1 MTIEKKIGPM
11 DLSTFKSKGQKFSML
26 SVYDYPTAKLASE
39 AGIETLLVGDSLAMT
54 VLGHPDTI
62 SVTFEEMLHHV
73 KAVSRGAG
81 NSMVVADMPFLSYQT
96 STRDAVKNAGKF
108 LKEGRADAVKIE
120 CGRNSFK
127 TVRAIYDA
135 GIPIMAHIGLTP
147 QSFGQLGGMRVQGKS
162 INNALRMIDDAKL
175 FEEAG
180 AFSILMECVPS
191 DIAKLVSQEVSVPT
205 ISYGA
210 GPHCD
215 CQGLVSSD
223 VLGLFQQ
230 FLPKFSR
237 RYTDLSKQI
246 RQAFKS
252 YHEDVVSEQFPAEE
266 NCYPIPQQTLDDI
279 LSALEKRKI

>member
-1 MTIEKKIGPM
+1 MTVEKKIGPM

-54 VLGHPDTI
+54 VLWHPDTI

-108 LKEGRADAVKIE
+108 LKEGIADAVKIE

-147 QSFGQLGGMRVQGKS
+147 QSSGQLGGMRVQGKS

-191 DIAKLVSQEVSVPT
+191 DIAKLVSQEVSVHT

-223 VLGLFQQ
+223 VLGLFQP

-246 RQAFKS
+246 REAFKS

-266 NCYPIPQQTLDDI
+266 NCYSIPQQTLDEI
-279 LSALEKRKI
+279 LSALDKRKI